1 MVLFLL
7 QEVIPVRTISLKLP
21 DPLARRLS
29 LAVQR
34 RRSTQS
40 AVVRDALEA
49 QLGDVGDTADQH
61 SFLERARDLAGCL
74 RGPADL
80 SSSRRHLRGYGR

>member
-1 MVLFLL
+1 M
-7 QEVIPVRTISLKLP
+7 RTITLKLP
-21 DPLARRLS
+21 DHLARRLR

-49 QLGDVGDTADQH
+49 QLGDQGEIPRAG
-61 SFLERARDLAGCL
+61 SFLDRGRDLAGSVE
-74 RGPADL
+74 GPADL
-80 SSSRRHLRGYGR
+80 SSNRRRLRGYGRGSRSR